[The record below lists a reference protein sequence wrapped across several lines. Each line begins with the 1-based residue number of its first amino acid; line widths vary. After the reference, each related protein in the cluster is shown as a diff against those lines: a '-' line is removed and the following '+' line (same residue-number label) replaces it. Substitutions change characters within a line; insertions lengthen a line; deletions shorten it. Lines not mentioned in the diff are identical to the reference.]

1 MHEKLKSIM
10 SQKNLSQGKL
20 AMLSG
25 IAVTSFNQAYN
36 GKIPFYPSWRKQTAA
51 ALNMP
56 EYEVFPE
63 YAQSTTL

>member
-10 SQKNLSQGKL
+10 VHRNLSQGKL

-51 ALNMP
+51 ALNMS
-56 EYEVFPE
+56 EDEVFPE
-63 YAQSTTL
+63 YAHNTTL